1 MVLPVDVVDH
11 IFSFLREDLAT
22 LKLCIQ
28 AHPLLSGIAERH
40 LYHTTNLD
48 IKYGCDLDITQLSS
62 LLEKNPRIRN
72 YIRSLEINI
81 SNSAKSLVSAQT
93 PVIKALSSILSSLPC
108 LNKVTLTLSNL
119 SWTITHTTFRT
130 PFINILQQ
138 SSVTEVHLESI
149 YAFPLFVLNACQ
161 NIKTLS
167 LSNCEDFKRF
177 ELTPSSHHLES
188 LSIRSSDSLGL
199 FGWAINRIGSLTSL
213 KLRPENM
220 EFSALPKLLE
230 ACAASLTSLELDMD
244 DLGG

>member
-40 LYHTTNLD
+40 LYHTTNL
-48 IKYGCDLDITQLSS
+48 GCDLDITQLSS

-72 YIRSLEINI
+72 CIRSLGINI
-81 SNSAKSLVSAQT
+81 SHNAKSLVSAQK
-93 PVIKALSSILSSLPC
+93 PVIKALSSILSSLPG
-108 LNKVTLTLSNL
+108 LNKVTLSNL

-188 LSIRSSDSLGL
+188 LAIRSSDSPGL
-199 FGWAINRIGSLTSL
+199 FDWAINRIGSLTSL
-213 KLRPENM
+213 KLRPQNM
-220 EFSALPKLLE
+220 EFSALPKILE
-230 ACAASLTSLELDMD
+230 ACAASLTSLELDMH